1 MSGATPGTCYSP
13 LPHVAALM
21 RATRS
26 QRRHRPPF
34 GLARKNEFVEPDQGD
49 LGRPVPTPKIF
60 QFSFD
65 PNHFY
70 IPRHPG
76 PLEGR
81 FAIVTNVGQGC
92 GGRGCALGERRE
104 ADGEVVWS

>member
-1 MSGATPGTCYSP
+1 LFSFWLPGFRFAHPGYGAFPS
-13 LPHVAALM
+13 L
-21 RATRS
+21 
-26 QRRHRPPF
+26 F
-34 GLARKNEFVEPDQGD
+34 GPARKNEFVEPDQGD
-49 LGRPVPTPKIF
+49 LGRPVPYVKIF

-76 PLEGR
+76 PLQGR